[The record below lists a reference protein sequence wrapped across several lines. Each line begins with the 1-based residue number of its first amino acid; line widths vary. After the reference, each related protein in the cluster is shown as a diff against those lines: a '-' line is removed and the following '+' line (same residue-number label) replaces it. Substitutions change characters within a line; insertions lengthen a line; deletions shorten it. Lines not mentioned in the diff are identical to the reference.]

1 MHEILVELVREFYLS
16 GNLPRDVHA
25 FLDRRGYPQTIRHSQ
40 QDAEE
45 AGRLAFR
52 YGADPLKAARAGW
65 LHDVS
70 VVFLNNQKVEVARR
84 LGLEML
90 PEEERN
96 PVLLHQKIS
105 KVMAQEIFCVN
116 DPDVLEAIGC
126 HSTLKAGATLLDK
139 VLFVADKL
147 AWDQTGNPPYY
158 PEMAEAIEK
167 SIDKAA
173 LVYIRSLY
181 ERQDT
186 LSFRLHPWLIAAY
199 FELSAQSPIP
209 NS

>member
-1 MHEILVELVREFYLS
+1 MHEILADLVKGIYLS
-16 GNLPRDVHA
+16 GDIPRDVRT
-25 FLDRRGYPQTIRHSQ
+25 FLDRLGYPQTIRHSQ
-40 QDAEE
+40 QVAEE
-45 AGRLAFR
+45 AARLAFR

-70 VVFLNNQKVEVARR
+70 VVFLNNQRVEVARC
-84 LGLEML
+84 LGLEL
-90 PEEERN
+90 LSEEERN

-105 KVMAQEIFCVN
+105 KVRAQEIFCVL
-116 DPDVLEAIGC
+116 DPDVLAAIGC
-126 HSTLKAGATLLDK
+126 HSTLRSGATLLDK

-181 ERQDT
+181 ERKET
-186 LSFRLHPWLIAAY
+186 LSFRLHPWLIEAY
-199 FELSAQSPIP
+199 FELSGPIP
-209 NS
+209 NP

>member
-1 MHEILVELVREFYLS
+1 MHEILAEQVKGIYLT
-16 GNLPRDVHA
+16 GNLSKDVPA
-25 FLDRRGYPQTIRHSQ
+25 FLDRHGFPQTIRHSQ
-40 QDAEE
+40 QVSEE

-52 YGADPLKAARAGW
+52 YGADPIKAARAGW

-70 VVFLNNQKVEVARR
+70 VVFLNDQRVEVARC
-84 LGLEML
+84 LGLELL

-96 PVLLHQKIS
+96 PVLLHQKLS
-105 KVMAQEIFCVN
+105 RVMAQEIFCVT
-116 DPDVLEAIGC
+116 DLDVLEAIGC

-186 LSFRLHPWLIAAY
+186 LSFRLHPWLIEAY
-199 FELSAQSPIP
+199 FELSSPIP
-209 NS
+209 NP